1 MKAGDHVKFAKAH
14 HAMNWELERL
24 EGSYGVILKIRR
36 TSRSREWQEALVR
49 FDKSSSPRS
58 WSLPESWIRMDRL
71 EQ

>member
-1 MKAGDHVKFAKAH
+1 MKVGDHVKFVKAH
-14 HAMNWELERL
+14 HAMDWELERL

-49 FDKSSSPRS
+49 FETISA
-58 WSLPESWIRMDRL
+58 PEFWIRMDRL